1 MKCFLT
7 VSKIPLPSKALLFMN
22 LTAVLMLSLTLNVAA
37 NGFGQDRI
45 SLRLKKTEIGGIL
58 RTIEKQTN
66 YRFLYNDNLEE
77 IREKVTINVKEAS
90 LGEVLGLLLDN
101 TRLQY
106 QLMND
111 NLVVIKEDPDAST
124 RLPDVVI
131 TGKVTGEGGAPL
143 SGASVVIKGTN
154 TGTSTNNEGNF
165 SITAPDANVTLVIS
179 SVGYDAQE
187 IALGGRTEISVA
199 LVTSTKVMDQ
209 VVVIGYGTAS
219 KRDLTG
225 SIVKISGKEIAD
237 KPNTN
242 PVASLQS
249 KVAGLY
255 VVNNGTP
262 GKEPD
267 IRIRGT
273 QSIGQVKPLYIV
285 DGIFQDNI
293 DYINPNDIESIEV
306 MKDPSSLAIFGI
318 RGGTGVIAITTKRA
332 KAGQTT
338 ISYNGTYGFKD
349 LVDKLKM
356 ASASQFDELFEEEN
370 NNNNVPTP
378 DYSSIKGTNNTDWID
393 AVTRKAN
400 FQSHNISM
408 SGTSDKN
415 KFNFGLGYIE
425 DEGIVIREKL
435 KKYLLAFSD
444 EYKINSAIKVGM
456 NLNASR
462 QENPYDA
469 TWVLDAARKVMPHIS
484 PGTKTFR
491 VRDLYRSVY
500 DSIDIPVYS
509 GLFLQGSGVVNPVL
523 EVENTWDKTISRENR
538 YVGSFFADVT
548 FLKDFNVRATWY
560 ADVSEVNKRKYN
572 PMYYAYNPSTNEP
585 YLYTAQN
592 FGSAT
597 TSVEQNIDNY
607 KKLQQDYILTYK
619 KRFGDHSLTAMGG
632 FTTFF
637 YREEKNYTKSTAG
650 GPVTALHIP
659 NDEDKWYVTNNFG
672 KVLEGDASGSAGEY
686 TTASVLGRFLY
697 NYRGK
702 YFLNASIRD
711 DASSRIP
718 EKNRHQQFWAVG
730 AAWELGKEEFMQGLD
745 FINFL
750 KLKGSVGLLGNQ
762 STYGFAGYY
771 PFYPGIRT
779 GTSEVAVFGSTA
791 YLAATPAYLKN
802 PDLKW
807 ETINSF
813 DLGVELA
820 AFNNR
825 LHFEYTY
832 YNKVTKDM
840 MSYINLSSLGLFD
853 ILVNGGE
860 VKNWG
865 HEFSAGWNQ
874 QLGDITLTLNGNITF
889 MNNKVVSLAKELP
902 NGIIIDARANNATA
916 EARTMPGE
924 PIGSFFGYVVEGLY
938 QTDLDRLVSPF
949 AGALG
954 SYLNG
959 DFKFKDVNGDGIISA
974 ADRTIIGNPS
984 PDFIY
989 GGSVGVA
996 YKKLNLSVDF
1006 GGVYGNEVFRIW
1018 GALESPFQRVNYPAL
1033 KTARWHG
1040 AGTSNWEPIISQ
1052 GHRFNY
1058 NGSTYN
1064 IEDGS
1069 FFRIRNV
1076 QLGYDL
1082 TSKFMSK
1089 ARIKG
1094 LRVFVNVQNLKTW
1107 KENNGYTAEFGGTAT
1122 AFGFDEA
1129 GGAIPRVTTFGL
1141 NLNF

>member
-1 MKCFLT
+1 MKLT
-7 VSKIPLPSKALLFMN
+7 MLLLLFF
-22 LTAVLMLSLTLNVAA
+22 TLNVSAT
-37 NGFGQDRI
+37 GFGQDKI
-45 SLRLKKTEIGGIL
+45 SLKVKKAEISGVL
-58 RTIEKQTN
+58 RSIEQQTN
-66 YRFLYNDNLEE
+66 YRFLYNNNLED
-77 IREKVTINVKEAS
+77 IREKVSLTVKEAGIS
-90 LGEVLGLLLDN
+90 DVMNLLLERTN
-101 TRLQY
+101 LLY
-106 QLMND
+106 QVMND
-111 NLVVIKEDPDAST
+111 NLIVIKEDPNA
-124 RLPDVVI
+124 PVDVTVR
-131 TGKVTGEGGAPL
+131 GKVTGEGGAPL
-143 SGASVVIKGTN
+143 VGASVQVKGTN
-154 TGTSTNNEGNF
+154 TGTSTNSEGNF
-165 SITAPDANVTLVIS
+165 SINVPDANSTLVIS
-179 SVGYDAQE
+179 SVGYDLQE
-187 IALGGRTEISVA
+187 VA
-199 LVTSTKVMDQ
+199 LAGKTDVNVSLALSTKVMDQ

-225 SIVKISGKEIAD
+225 SIVKISGKEVAD

-242 PVASLQS
+242 PVASLQG

-306 MKDPSSLAIFGI
+306 MKDPSSLAIFGV
-318 RGGTGVIAITTKRA
+318 RGGTGAIAITTKRA

-349 LVDKLKM
+349 LVDKLKL
-356 ASASQFDELFEEEN
+356 ASAAQFDELFDEEN
-370 NNNNVPTP
+370 ANNGVPTP
-378 DYSSIKGTNNTDWID
+378 DYTALKGKNNTNWID

-415 KFNFGLGYIE
+415 KFNFGVGYIG

-435 KKYLLAFSD
+435 EKFLISFSD
-444 EYKINSAIKVGM
+444 EYKINSAIKVGL

-469 TWVLDAARKVMPHIS
+469 TGVLDQARKVMPHIS
-484 PGTKTFR
+484 AQPKTFR
-491 VRDLYRSVY
+491 VRDLYRTVY
-500 DSIDIPVYS
+500 DSIDIPIYS

-523 EVENTWDKTISRENR
+523 EVENTWDKVINRENR
-538 YVGSFFADVT
+538 YVGSFFADVS
-548 FLKDFNVRATWY
+548 FLKNFNVRATWY
-560 ADVSEVNKRKYN
+560 ADVSDVNKRKYN
-572 PMYYAYNPSTNEP
+572 PMYYAYNPIDNTP
-585 YLYTAQN
+585 YLYTAPDLQ
-592 FGSAT
+592 SQT
-597 TSVEQNIDNY
+597 TSLEQNIDNY
-607 KKLQQDYILTYK
+607 KKFQQDYILTYR

-632 FTTFF
+632 FTTFS
-637 YREEKNYTKSTAG
+637 YREEKNYAKSTAG
-650 GPVTALHIP
+650 GAATALQIP
-659 NDEDKWYVTNNFG
+659 NNPDKWYITNNFG
-672 KVLEGDASGSAGEY
+672 KVLEGDASGSAGEF
-686 TTASVLGRFLY
+686 TTVSVLGRFLY

-730 AAWELGKEEFMQGLD
+730 AAWEASKEEFMHSLD
-745 FINFL
+745 FLNYL
-750 KLKGSVGLLGNQ
+750 KVKGSVGVLGNQ
-762 STYGFAGYY
+762 STYGIVTNY
-771 PFYPGIRT
+771 PFYPGIRS
-779 GTSEVAVFGSTA
+779 GGGEQAIFGSLA
-791 YLAATPAYLKN
+791 YLSANPAYLKN

-807 ETINSF
+807 ETIDSY
-813 DLGVELA
+813 DIGLELA
-820 AFNNR
+820 ALNNR

-874 QLGDITLTLNGNITF
+874 NITKDLVLTINGNITF
-889 MNNKVVSLAKELP
+889 MKNKVVSLAKELP
-902 NGIIIDARANNATA
+902 NGIIIDARANNGSA

-924 PIGSFFGYVVEGLY
+924 PIGSFYGYVVDGLY

-949 AGALG
+949 AGGVG

-959 DFKFKDVNGDGIISA
+959 DFKFKDVNGDGVITAS
-974 ADRTIIGNPS
+974 DRTIIGNPS
-984 PDFIY
+984 PDFMY
-989 GGSVGVA
+989 GGAVGL
-996 YKKLNLSVDF
+996 KFKNFNLDVDF
-1006 GGVYGNEVFRIW
+1006 GGVYGNEVFRVW
-1018 GALESPFQRVNYPAL
+1018 GALESPFQRVNYPEL

-1040 AGTSNWEPIISQ
+1040 AGTSNWEPIISA

-1069 FFRIRNV
+1069 YFRLRNI
-1076 QLGYDL
+1076 QLGYDVRSRTL
-1082 TSKFMSK
+1082 SK
-1089 ARIKG
+1089 AKIKS
-1094 LRVFVNVQNLKTW
+1094 LRLFVNIQNLKTW
-1107 KENNGYTAEFGGTAT
+1107 KHNNGYTAEFGGSAT